1 VIATASIWWLFA
13 AMFVGGFWLVAATL
27 AWIVERA
34 ARRRWQVRAKRT
46 KAELI
51 DLTGH
56 RPRPAR
62 FGEEPAGRTN
72 VSVRERQ

>member
-34 ARRRWQVRAKRT
+34 ARRRWQGRAKRT

-56 RPRPAR
+56 RPAR
-62 FGEEPAGRTN
+62 FGEEPAGRTS